1 MLTHIFPVTHS
12 IPTQC
17 VKSVDVM
24 KTVISSQTLA
34 KTIELYSKLD
44 CLLYTISRSQNG
56 GAESGQGH
64 TNTLQ
69 NYYFTIKIQ
78 HHHKIDDFEATC
90 STAHAILKVEAAL
103 EYTAFN
109 IVHHDDRE
117 LVTRC
122 GWLPVCRCGRE
133 GRPVWSFGRY
143 SLGLPGR
150 GGFPSSPRG
159 RDGWC
164 SCLAPSRLG
173 QTGRTSRRQ
182 TSTNN
187 VCCD

>member
-1 MLTHIFPVTHS
+1 MSSSLVTDNLVKKSGTQDNLVTKLTLHNLAFPKRWRCKWS
-12 IPTQC
+12 
-17 VKSVDVM
+17 
-24 KTVISSQTLA
+24 
-34 KTIELYSKLD
+34 
-44 CLLYTISRSQNG
+44 
-56 GAESGQGH
+56 QGH

-90 STAHAILKVEAAL
+90 STARAILKVEVAL
-103 EYTAFN
+103 EHTAFN
-109 IVHHDDRE
+109 IVHHGDRE

-122 GWLPVCRCGRE
+122 GRRPVCRCGRE
-133 GRPVWSFGRY
+133 RRPVWSFRRY

-150 GGFPSSPRG
+150 GGFPSFPRD

-182 TSTNN
+182 TGTNN